1 MNGYKMIWS
10 LNVQATCKENSQID
24 FTFDMI
30 TYVHNSGT
38 NYST

>member
-10 LNVQATCKENSQID
+10 LNVQTTYKENSQI
-24 FTFDMI
+24 DMI

-38 NYST
+38 I